1 MKDEIINLQEERKN
15 LLNKLQLLEEKK
27 GTVKESVF
35 NKVKGDYEK
44 KLKEIEKQLSEKSGE
59 LSSQLEECLAKI
71 KDIES
76 QKTSLD
82 EQLEEIDLRYS
93 VGEYTEDQYNSLTEE
108 LKNRIGQLEQELEEL
123 KKQEEELSSIV
134 GETPKEETE
143 ISIEEGINIPLQ
155 GEEKEDVSGEASAPE
170 EVLPEVPEGEKLAEE
185 IFTGEEATVEE
196 LNEVVPEEEA
206 VKPDV
211 QKSEE
216 PKAESKETEEDW
228 LAGLE
233 KELGV
238 GEGKEE
244 EEYIVCPKC
253 GFKNKPDAWYCEN
266 CGAELK
272 HE

>member
-15 LLNKLQLLEEKK
+15 LLSKLQLLEEKK
-27 GTVKESVF
+27 GTVKENVF
-35 NKVKGDYEK
+35 NKVKSDYEK

-71 KDIES
+71 KDIKS
-76 QKTSLD
+76 KKTSLD
-82 EQLEEIDLRYS
+82 EQLEEIDLRHS
-93 VGEYTEDQYNSLTEE
+93 VGEYTDDQHKSLTEE
-108 LKNRIGQLEQELEEL
+108 LKNRINQLEEELEGL

-134 GETPKEETE
+134 GETPREETE
-143 ISIEEGINIPLQ
+143 IPIEEGINIPLQ
-155 GEEKEDVSGEASAPE
+155 GEEKKETLEEAGAPE

-196 LNEVVPEEEA
+196 ANEVVPEEEA
-206 VKPDV
+206 VKPETEEIERE
-211 QKSEE
+211 SE
-216 PKAESKETEEDW
+216 ETEEDW

-238 GEGKEE
+238 DESKEE
-244 EEYIVCPKC
+244 GEYIICPKC